1 MGESRNIKLSENK
14 GQQNI
19 HPKQHSP
26 EREMQNLSLDS
37 TYESVCSGIV
47 WYCKA
52 VARILIVSK
61 MIRD

>member
-26 EREMQNLSLDS
+26 EKRNAKF
-37 TYESVCSGIV
+37 V
-47 WYCKA
+47 
-52 VARILIVSK
+52 
-61 MIRD
+61 IR